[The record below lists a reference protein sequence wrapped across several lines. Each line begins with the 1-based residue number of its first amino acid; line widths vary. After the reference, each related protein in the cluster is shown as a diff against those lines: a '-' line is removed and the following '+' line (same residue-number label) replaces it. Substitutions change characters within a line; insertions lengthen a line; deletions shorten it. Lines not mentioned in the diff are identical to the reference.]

1 MLSFGLSE
9 LLTKGGYTLIVLI
22 GCSILSLKMIIEKWI
37 ALSGLEEKNIN
48 DLSAKFKESL
58 EAKNYKE
65 AVQLTKTSQIKRMGF
80 KVAAPL
86 SNIYFYILQNAK
98 HKKEDLLDLAYSKMD
113 QEMMKLEKGLGIL
126 GTLGNISPF
135 IGLFGTVLGII
146 RSFEGLSMGQ
156 STAQGSGL
164 AVVMSG
170 IAEAL
175 ISTAA
180 GLIVAVPA
188 VIFYNYFVKKIKRSI
203 PDMER
208 EIKEIVY
215 FIKKG
220 DA

>member
-48 DLSAKFKESL
+48 GLSAKFREAL

-146 RSFEGLSMGQ
+146 RSFEGLSMGGQ
-156 STAQGSGL
+156 SSGL
-164 AVVMSG
+164 TVVMSG

>member
-98 HKKEDLLDLAYSKMD
+98 HKKEDLLELAFSKMD

-156 STAQGSGL
+156 SAQGSGL